1 MSAGREE
8 GDESDVI
15 GFNASFSHAHE
26 LGSGFD
32 QVATSAVVGY
42 GGCPC
47 DSGVQGFGGVC
58 WGEGWVGVG
67 VCGREVGVRLIW
79 K

>member
-1 MSAGREE
+1 MSASREE
-8 GDESDVI
+8 SDESDVI
-15 GFNASFSHAHE
+15 GFNLSFSHAHE
-26 LGSGFD
+26 LGSGFS

-47 DSGVQGFGGVC
+47 HGGVGGFGGVSKREALVSA
-58 WGEGWVGVG
+58 GVSGGKGGVG
-67 VCGREVGVRLIW
+67 LIW